1 MISQLLT
8 LLCVGLCV
16 GQGDLRRDESPPKP
30 SLSAWPSSVAP
41 ARSNVTLR
49 CSTPTKDVNFVL
61 RKGGKVLELLQSPD
75 STEGQA
81 EFHLTDLKSI
91 NAGEYTCEYYRK
103 GHPHISSQPSD
114 VLQLLVTAHQRGVV
128 TEGAE
133 VTLQCQRPDT
143 EIVAVTFALLKAGTA
158 MPMQR
163 RSPEEKRAEFSLQN
177 VSIGDTGNYSCVYY
191 QTRAPFLASRPSDH
205 LAIWVTGKDEGK
217 SSERA
222 ESRLGTTGI
231 ILIVIFIF
239 LCLLA
244 CFLIYKYT
252 RGGVHPDKKTK
263 SSCSSKDPE
272 DRVTSNQPGKES
284 GGASASVKSCSLA
297 LVSFHAGDSLSPR
310 ALHHHP
316 PQFCQRQG
324 PCFHPLPPFPSM
336 SGEPG
341 LNSSMSSPAMG
352 PESHNLFF
360 LRAFPRL
367 STGMNTTFSV
377 GLTGGLNEL
386 TVTQ

>member
-1 MISQLLT
+1 MIPELLS
-8 LLCVGLCV
+8 LLCFRLCV

-114 VLQLLVTAHQRGVV
+114 VLQLLVTGYFSKPSLQAHQRGVV

-143 EIVAVTFALLKAGTA
+143 EIVAVMFALLKAGTP
-158 MPMQR
+158 MPVQR
-163 RSPEEKRAEFSLQN
+163 RSPAGKETDFSLQN

-191 QTRAPFLASRPSDH
+191 QTRSPFLASRPSDH
-205 LAIWVTGKDEGK
+205 LAIRVTGSPRTTALDYTTGNLI
-217 SSERA
+217 
-222 ESRLGTTGI
+222 RLG
-231 ILIVIFIF
+231 
-239 LCLLA
+239 LA
-244 CFLIYKYT
+244 
-252 RGGVHPDKKTK
+252 
-263 SSCSSKDPE
+263 
-272 DRVTSNQPGKES
+272 
-284 GGASASVKSCSLA
+284 AAA
-297 LVSFHAGDSLSPR
+297 LVIAGAFLLEACCSQESPGAVR
-310 ALHHHP
+310 
-316 PQFCQRQG
+316 
-324 PCFHPLPPFPSM
+324 
-336 SGEPG
+336 
-341 LNSSMSSPAMG
+341 SPEGRWVLEQAR
-352 PESHNLFF
+352 PAVS
-360 LRAFPRL
+360 
-367 STGMNTTFSV
+367 
-377 GLTGGLNEL
+377 
-386 TVTQ
+386 

>member
-30 SLSAWPSSVAP
+30 SLSAWPSLVAP

-49 CSTPTKDVNFVL
+49 CSTPTKDVNFAL

-114 VLQLLVTAHQRGVV
+114 VLQLLVTGYFPKPSLQAHQRGVV

-143 EIVAVTFALLKAGTA
+143 EIVAVMFALLKAGTP

-205 LAIWVTGKDEGK
+205 LAIRVTGKIFTRRRT
-217 SSERA
+217 RA
-222 ESRLGTTGI
+222 G
-231 ILIVIFIF
+231 
-239 LCLLA
+239 
-244 CFLIYKYT
+244 
-252 RGGVHPDKKTK
+252 
-263 SSCSSKDPE
+263 
-272 DRVTSNQPGKES
+272 
-284 GGASASVKSCSLA
+284 
-297 LVSFHAGDSLSPR
+297 
-310 ALHHHP
+310 
-316 PQFCQRQG
+316 
-324 PCFHPLPPFPSM
+324 
-336 SGEPG
+336 
-341 LNSSMSSPAMG
+341 
-352 PESHNLFF
+352 
-360 LRAFPRL
+360 
-367 STGMNTTFSV
+367 
-377 GLTGGLNEL
+377 
-386 TVTQ
+386 

>member
-1 MISQLLT
+1 MIPELLS
-8 LLCVGLCV
+8 LLCFRLCV

-143 EIVAVTFALLKAGTA
+143 EIVAVMFALLKAGTP
-158 MPMQR
+158 MPVQR
-163 RSPEEKRAEFSLQN
+163 RSPAGKETDFSLQN

-205 LAIWVTGKDEGK
+205 LAIRVTGPQKDDG
-217 SSERA
+217 
-222 ESRLGTTGI
+222 
-231 ILIVIFIF
+231 
-239 LCLLA
+239 CL
-244 CFLIYKYT
+244 
-252 RGGVHPDKKTK
+252 
-263 SSCSSKDPE
+263 SKLDLLYL
-272 DRVTSNQPGKES
+272 D
-284 GGASASVKSCSLA
+284 C
-297 LVSFHAGDSLSPR
+297 
-310 ALHHHP
+310 
-316 PQFCQRQG
+316 
-324 PCFHPLPPFPSM
+324 
-336 SGEPG
+336 SGEPAFSA
-341 LNSSMSSPAMG
+341 L
-352 PESHNLFF
+352 
-360 LRAFPRL
+360 LRAPEGQDDGFLPSVIFPGAEDR
-367 STGMNTTFSV
+367 
-377 GLTGGLNEL
+377 NEHKHSPDKL
-386 TVTQ
+386 RMTKNCLERWRHTR